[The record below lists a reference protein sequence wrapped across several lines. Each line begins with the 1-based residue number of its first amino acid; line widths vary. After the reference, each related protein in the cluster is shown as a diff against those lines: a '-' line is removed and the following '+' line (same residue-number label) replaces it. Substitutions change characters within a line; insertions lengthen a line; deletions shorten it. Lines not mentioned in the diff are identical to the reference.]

1 MKLKNT
7 LFSLFVI
14 TLLAFGGFVTILFNI
29 DPYRADNFT
38 LTVFYAS
45 IFFFLMGIVTFVG
58 FGWRVMASNRE
69 VIYAHLT
76 PSFRQGLLISFAV
89 VGLLF
94 LQSLRVLS
102 WVDGGAFVL
111 AILLL
116 ELYFKPKAKPVGKD
130 GGP

>member
-14 TLLAFGGFVTILFNI
+14 TLLAFGGWVTILFNV
-29 DPYRADNFT
+29 DPFRTDSFT
-38 LTVFYAS
+38 FTVFYAC
-45 IFFFLMGIVTFVG
+45 IFLFVMGLMTFIG
-58 FGWRVMASNRE
+58 FGLRILASNRE
-69 VIYAHLT
+69 VIYAHFT
-76 PSFRQGLLISFAV
+76 PSFRQGLLVAFAV

-102 WVDGGAFVL
+102 WIDGGAFVL

-116 ELYFKPKAKPVGKD
+116 ELFFRAKTKPLGKD
-130 GGP
+130 EI